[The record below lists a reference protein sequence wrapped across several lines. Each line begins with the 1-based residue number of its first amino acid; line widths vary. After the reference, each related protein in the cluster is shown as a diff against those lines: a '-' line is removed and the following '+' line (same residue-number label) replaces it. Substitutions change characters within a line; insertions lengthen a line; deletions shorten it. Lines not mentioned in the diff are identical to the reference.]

1 MCSPGGACGNVLG
14 AVDSAVG
21 LMTKDAIT
29 RTSYYVHALTLALVP
44 FGNDEL
50 FFHDDGED
58 GDAKE
63 AAAAAA
69 ANNSSS

>member
-1 MCSPGGACGNVLG
+1 
-14 AVDSAVG
+14 
-21 LMTKDAIT
+21 MTKDAIT